1 MSDFE
6 IPESWAEAAI
16 DETAEMLSRGKS
28 PKYST
33 RQSDVFAINQKCV
46 YWDAIRIENR
56 KEVES
61 LWFRSVA
68 DRFKLKYGDILVNST
83 GTGTLGRVNVW
94 IDNNLNA
101 VPDSHLTLWRPKL
114 PISPFFMSSF
124 LRSFEGQ
131 KIIQS
136 ATSGSTNQIELSK
149 GKFGAGKVPIPPAAE
164 QHRIVAK
171 IESTHSKIA
180 AIEKAVTEA
189 EALLKKY
196 RESLLAKAFRGELV
210 PQDPNDEPASKLLER
225 IRAERA
231 KAIKNG
237 EIKKSKKDEL
247 PPISDDEIPFDI
259 PKSWEWV
266 RLGEIIALKHGYAFK
281 SEHFMKSGRFTLLT
295 PGHFFERGG
304 FRDQRTKTKFLDI
317 SVDDEFVLRA
327 GDMLIA
333 MTEQAPGLLG
343 SAAWIPDD
351 GRLYLHNQRLG
362 KISAIGARFMN
373 LEYVYQYFNAS
384 YLRAA
389 VAKSCTGSTVR
400 HTSSERVLSVLIPLP
415 PASEQLRIASAI
427 QAFLEQQS
435 QIQGKVNAQKPL
447 LRQFSNAILAQA
459 FSGRLV
465 PQDPSEGTGHE
476 LLAQILNE
484 KQSAA
489 TAKETKKTKA
499 AKAPRK

>member
-1 MSDFE
+1 MSELE

-46 YWDAIRIENR
+46 YWDAIKIENR

-94 IDNNLNA
+94 IDNNLYA

-164 QHRIVAK
+164 QHRIVSK
-171 IESTHSKIA
+171 IEATHSKIA

-196 RESLLAKAFRGELV
+196 RESLLAKAFRGELSL
-210 PQDPNDEPASKLLER
+210 NKLD
-225 IRAERA
+225 A
-231 KAIKNG
+231 
-237 EIKKSKKDEL
+237 
-247 PPISDDEIPFDI
+247 
-259 PKSWEWV
+259 
-266 RLGEIIALKHGYAFK
+266 GYF
-281 SEHFMKSGRFTLLT
+281 
-295 PGHFFERGG
+295 
-304 FRDQRTKTKFLDI
+304 
-317 SVDDEFVLRA
+317 
-327 GDMLIA
+327 
-333 MTEQAPGLLG
+333 
-343 SAAWIPDD
+343 
-351 GRLYLHNQRLG
+351 
-362 KISAIGARFMN
+362 
-373 LEYVYQYFNAS
+373 
-384 YLRAA
+384 
-389 VAKSCTGSTVR
+389 
-400 HTSSERVLSVLIPLP
+400 
-415 PASEQLRIASAI
+415 EQLREVVSRVSQETATSKKHFPLLDADDIESWWPVPKEWSKTTWNHVVQRITYGFTKPVNKTEDGIPVITAKNVLFGEVDFSSAYRI
-427 QAFLEQQS
+427 SEAEFSCLSEKDKPINGDLLITKDGSIGRVACVNVDYPFCINQSVAVVRLHKSVQIDRTFLMCLVQSPYYQSLIEEHAKDSTTIKHLSITDLGKSPLPLPSYNEQKEIVAIVQHQLAMLNRLSESVYSLQKYLVKARQSVLNMAFL
-435 QIQGKVNAQKPL
+435 
-447 LRQFSNAILAQA
+447 
-459 FSGRLV
+459 GRLV
-465 PQDPSEGTGHE
+465 PQDPAEGTGHE
-476 LLAQILNE
+476 LLAQILKAKHSE
-484 KQSAA
+484 SI
-489 TAKETKKTKA
+489 AKETKKPKA
-499 AKAPRK
+499 ARVSKK